1 MGCLPV
7 AERPENRLYK
17 AAVER
22 AFSRQQPLQ
31 PKSTDANKLVSGLS
45 DLLRHSLGSDIQIEV
60 VLAGGLWRTHVDPNQ
75 LENVLLNLAV
85 NARDAMPA
93 GGKLTIETQNA
104 HLDERYVASHVGVNP
119 GHYVLIAVS
128 DTGQGMAKEVIAKA
142 FDPFFTTKA
151 VGKGTGLGLSQVYGF
166 VKQSG
171 GHVKIYS
178 EPGQG
183 TTLKVYLPRLI
194 GTTDATEAGESALP
208 LPTGDERETIL
219 VVEDEP
225 AVRQFTVDAL
235 QELGYRVLES
245 GAAEAA
251 LRILDDHAEV
261 SLLFT
266 DIVMPEMNGRT
277 LSSLARARRPGLKVL
292 FMTGYTRNAVVHNG
306 VLDPDV
312 ELIGK
317 PFTLEELAA
326 KLRTVLDSPATI

>member
-1 MGCLPV
+1 
-7 AERPENRLYK
+7 
-17 AAVER
+17 
-22 AFSRQQPLQ
+22 
-31 PKSTDANKLVSGLS
+31 
-45 DLLRHSLGSDIQIEV
+45 
-60 VLAGGLWRTHVDPNQ
+60 
-75 LENVLLNLAV
+75 
-85 NARDAMPA
+85 
-93 GGKLTIETQNA
+93 
-104 HLDERYVASHVGVNP
+104 
-119 GHYVLIAVS
+119 
-128 DTGQGMAKEVIAKA
+128 VIAKA